1 MPIIFHKELKEFH
14 LYNKEISYIIHIL
27 PNGHVGNLYFGKKI
41 DPYKTYNHLFEGIY
55 RPLAAYVY
63 EGDNK
68 FSLQNTR
75 QEYPTF
81 GLSDFRKGAFLI
93 KQENGSEIS
102 DFKYE
107 SHKIIE
113 GKLKLKGLPQ
123 TYVENKEDA
132 TTLEI
137 TLLDEVI
144 KSKLKLYFTIFE
156 DRAVITRSASFLNLS
171 NKSINIEKAMSFN
184 LDLPD
189 SNYNMIQLNGAW
201 GRERHVYDRSIK
213 EGTQGFYSLKGAS
226 SAEFNPF
233 LALRRSNTDEFSGE
247 VIGFSL
253 VYSGNFMA
261 EIDVDTYNQTRI
273 MMGIHPDR
281 FSWPLNLNE
290 EFYTPEVV
298 IVYSDKGLNYMSQVY
313 HSLYRECLMRGK
325 WKNSVRPILLN
336 SWEALSFSIDEEKI
350 KELATNASKLGVELF
365 VLDDGWFGKRNN
377 DNAGLGDWT
386 VNKEKFPN
394 GLNEIIEYINK
405 LGMDFGI
412 WIEPEMVNKESELYR
427 SHPDWIIHDPNRKP
441 SHTRNQYTLDFSR
454 DEVVDHI
461 YNQIEKLLSDYNI
474 SYVKWDMNRYITE
487 CYSKDKGANL
497 QGTVYHKYILNVY
510 KLYDKLTTRFPN
522 ILFESCSSGGAR
534 FDPGMLYY
542 APQTWTSDN
551 TDAIERIKIQ
561 YGSSLVYP
569 LISMGSHVSE
579 SPNQQV
585 FRETA
590 LETRA
595 NVAYFGNLG
604 YELDVNNLSDVEKEE
619 IKKQIQFYKENIE
632 VFQFGKFYRIK
643 NPYNNNISA
652 WMVKSNDE
660 KTIILGCYKL
670 LNHANEGKERVKLFG
685 LDKDGDYKLSY
696 PYEKEFKGDELMN
709 VGISMNDDYFCNS
722 GNDFSSVL
730 YLSLIHI

>member
-201 GRERHVYDRSIK
+201 GRERHVHDRSIK

-233 LALRRSNTDEFSGE
+233 LALRRPNTDEFSGE

-273 MMGIHPDR
+273 MMGIHPER

-377 DNAGLGDWT
+377 DNAGLGDWN

-412 WIEPEMVNKESELYR
+412 WIEPEMVNKDSELYR

-551 TDAIERIKIQ
+551 TDAMERIKIQ

-585 FRETA
+585 FRETT

-604 YELDVNNLSDVEKEE
+604 YELDVNNLWDVEKEE
-619 IKKQIQFYKENIE
+619 IKKQIQFYKENRE
-632 VFQFGKFYRIK
+632 VFQFGEFYRIK

-730 YLSLIHI
+730 YLLRKI

>member
-281 FSWPLNLNE
+281 FSWPLNLDE

-461 YNQIEKLLSDYNI
+461 YNQIEKLLYDYNI

-510 KLYDKLTTRFPN
+510 KLYDKLTTRFPD

-551 TDAIERIKIQ
+551 TDAMERIKIQ

-604 YELDVNNLSDVEKEE
+604 YELDVNKLWDVEKEE
-619 IKKQIQFYKENIE
+619 IKKQIQFYKENRE
-632 VFQFGKFYRIK
+632 VFQFGEFYRIK

-730 YLSLIHI
+730 YLLRKI

>member
-144 KSKLKLYFTIFE
+144 KSELKLYFTIFE
-156 DRAVITRSASFLNLS
+156 DRAVITRSSSFLNLS
-171 NKSINIEKAMSFN
+171 DKTINIEKAMSFN

-201 GRERHVYDRSIK
+201 GRERHVHDRSIK

-233 LALRRSNTDEFSGE
+233 LALRRRNTDEFSGE

-261 EIDVDTYNQTRI
+261 EVDVDTYNQTRI

-377 DNAGLGDWT
+377 DNAGLGDWI

-412 WIEPEMVNKESELYR
+412 WIEPEMVNKDSELYR
-427 SHPDWIIHDPNRKP
+427 AHLNWIIHDPNRKP

-510 KLYDKLTTRFPN
+510 KLYDKLTTRFPD

-551 TDAIERIKIQ
+551 TDAMERIKIQ

-585 FRETA
+585 FRETS

-595 NVAYFGNLG
+595 NVAYFGTLG
-604 YELDVNNLSDVEKEE
+604 YELDVNKLSDVEKEE
-619 IKKQIQFYKENIE
+619 IKKQIQFYKENRE
-632 VFQFGKFYRIK
+632 VFQFGEFYRIK

-652 WMVKSNDE
+652 WIVKSSDE

-670 LNHANEGKERVKLFG
+670 LNHANEGQERVKLFG
-685 LDKDGDYKLSY
+685 LDKDGDYKLNY

-709 VGISMNDDYFCNS
+709 VGISMNDDYFCNN

-730 YLSLIHI
+730 YLLRKI

>member
-107 SHKIIE
+107 SHRIIE

-730 YLSLIHI
+730 YLLRKI

>member
-325 WKNSVRPILLN
+325 WENSVRPILLN

-551 TDAIERIKIQ
+551 TDAMERIKIQ

-604 YELDVNNLSDVEKEE
+604 YELDVNRLWDVEKEE
-619 IKKQIQFYKENIE
+619 IKKQIQFYKENRE
-632 VFQFGKFYRIK
+632 VFQFGEFYRIK

-730 YLSLIHI
+730 YLLRKI

>member
-1 MPIIFHKELKEFH
+1 
-14 LYNKEISYIIHIL
+14 
-27 PNGHVGNLYFGKKI
+27 FGKKI

-281 FSWPLNLNE
+281 FSWPLNLDE

-510 KLYDKLTTRFPN
+510 KLYDKLTTRFPD

-551 TDAIERIKIQ
+551 TDAMERIKIQ

-604 YELDVNNLSDVEKEE
+604 YELDVNKLWDVEKEE
-619 IKKQIQFYKENIE
+619 IKKQIQFYKENRE
-632 VFQFGKFYRIK
+632 VFQFGEFYRIK

-670 LNHANEGKERVKLFG
+670 LNHANEGKGRVKLFG

-730 YLSLIHI
+730 YLLRKI

>member
-233 LALRRSNTDEFSGE
+233 LALRRPNTDEFSGE

-273 MMGIHPDR
+273 MMGIHPER

-412 WIEPEMVNKESELYR
+412 WIEPEMVNKDSELYR

-551 TDAIERIKIQ
+551 TDAMERIKIQ

-585 FRETA
+585 FRETT

-604 YELDVNNLSDVEKEE
+604 YELDVNNLWDVEKEE
-619 IKKQIQFYKENIE
+619 IKKQIQFYKENRE
-632 VFQFGKFYRIK
+632 VFQFGEFYRIK

-730 YLSLIHI
+730 YLLRKI

>member
-247 VIGFSL
+247 VIGVSL

-386 VNKEKFPN
+386 VNKEKFSN

-510 KLYDKLTTRFPN
+510 KLYDKLITRFPN

-730 YLSLIHI
+730 YLLRKI

>member
-41 DPYKTYNHLFEGIY
+41 DPYKTYNHLFECIY

-730 YLSLIHI
+730 YLLRKI

>member
-41 DPYKTYNHLFEGIY
+41 NPYKTYNHLFEGIY

-171 NKSINIEKAMSFN
+171 NKTINIEKAMSFN

-281 FSWPLNLNE
+281 FSWPLNLDE

-510 KLYDKLTTRFPN
+510 KLYDKLTTRFPD

-551 TDAIERIKIQ
+551 TDAMERIKIQ

-604 YELDVNNLSDVEKEE
+604 YELDVNKLWDVEKEE
-619 IKKQIQFYKENIE
+619 IKKQIQFYKENRE
-632 VFQFGKFYRIK
+632 VFQFGEFYRIK

-730 YLSLIHI
+730 YLLRKI

>member
-427 SHPDWIIHDPNRKP
+427 SHPDWIIHDPNRKH
-441 SHTRNQYTLDFSR
+441 SHTRNQYTLDFSK

-619 IKKQIQFYKENIE
+619 IKKQIQFYKENRE
-632 VFQFGKFYRIK
+632 VFQFGEFYRIK

-730 YLSLIHI
+730 YLLRKI

>member
-201 GRERHVYDRSIK
+201 GRERHVHDRSIK

-233 LALRRSNTDEFSGE
+233 LALRRPNTDEFSGE

-325 WKNSVRPILLN
+325 WKDSVRPILLN

-412 WIEPEMVNKESELYR
+412 WIEPEMVNKDSELYR

-551 TDAIERIKIQ
+551 TDAMERIKIQ

-604 YELDVNNLSDVEKEE
+604 YELDVNKLSDVEKEE
-619 IKKQIQFYKENIE
+619 IKKQIQFYKENRE
-632 VFQFGKFYRIK
+632 VFQFGEFYRIK

-730 YLSLIHI
+730 YLLRKI

>member
-63 EGDNK
+63 EEDNK

-113 GKLKLKGLPQ
+113 GKLKLKGVPQ
-123 TYVENKEDA
+123 TYVENKDDA

-144 KSKLKLYFTIFE
+144 KSKLKLSFTIFE

-201 GRERHVYDRSIK
+201 GRERHVHDRSIK

-233 LALRRSNTDEFSGE
+233 LALRRPNTDEFSGE

-325 WKNSVRPILLN
+325 WKDSVRPILLN

-412 WIEPEMVNKESELYR
+412 WIEPEMVNKDSELYR

-510 KLYDKLTTRFPN
+510 KLYDKLTTRFPD

-551 TDAIERIKIQ
+551 TDAMERIKIQ

-585 FRETA
+585 FRETT

-604 YELDVNNLSDVEKEE
+604 YELDVNRLWDVEKEE
-619 IKKQIQFYKENIE
+619 IKKQIQFYKENRE
-632 VFQFGKFYRIK
+632 VFQFGEFYRIK

-730 YLSLIHI
+730 YLLRKI

>member
-144 KSKLKLYFTIFE
+144 KSKLKIYFTIFE

-171 NKSINIEKAMSFN
+171 NKTINIEKAMSFN

-233 LALRRSNTDEFSGE
+233 LALRRPNTDEFSGE

-273 MMGIHPDR
+273 MMGIHPER

-325 WKNSVRPILLN
+325 WKDSVRPILLN

-350 KELATNASKLGVELF
+350 KELATNALKLGVELF

-510 KLYDKLTTRFPN
+510 KLYDKLTTRFPD

-551 TDAIERIKIQ
+551 TDAMERIKIQ

-604 YELDVNNLSDVEKEE
+604 YELDVNKLSDVEKEE
-619 IKKQIQFYKENIE
+619 IKKQIQFYKENRE
-632 VFQFGKFYRIK
+632 VFQFGEFYRIK

-730 YLSLIHI
+730 YLLRKI

>member
-113 GKLKLKGLPQ
+113 GKLKLKELPQ

-233 LALRRSNTDEFSGE
+233 LALRRPNTDEFSGE

-273 MMGIHPDR
+273 MMGIHPER

-325 WKNSVRPILLN
+325 WKDSVRPILLN

-412 WIEPEMVNKESELYR
+412 WIEPEMVNKDSELYR

-454 DEVVDHI
+454 DEVVEHI

-510 KLYDKLTTRFPN
+510 KLYDKLTTRFPD

-551 TDAIERIKIQ
+551 TDAMERIKIQ

-604 YELDVNNLSDVEKEE
+604 YELDVNNLWDVEKEE
-619 IKKQIQFYKENIE
+619 IKKQIQFYKENRE
-632 VFQFGKFYRIK
+632 VFQFGEFYRIK

-696 PYEKEFKGDELMN
+696 PYEKGFKGDELMN

-730 YLSLIHI
+730 YLLRKI

>member
-171 NKSINIEKAMSFN
+171 NKPINIEKAMSFN

-201 GRERHVYDRSIK
+201 GRERHVHDRSIK

-233 LALRRSNTDEFSGE
+233 LALRRPNTDEFSGE

-273 MMGIHPDR
+273 IMGIHPER

-412 WIEPEMVNKESELYR
+412 WIEPEMVNKDSELYR

-510 KLYDKLTTRFPN
+510 KLYDKLTTRFPD

-551 TDAIERIKIQ
+551 TDAMERIKIQ

-619 IKKQIQFYKENIE
+619 IKKQIQFYKENRE
-632 VFQFGKFYRIK
+632 VFQFGEFYRIK

-730 YLSLIHI
+730 YLLRKI

>member
-93 KQENGSEIS
+93 KQENSSEIS

-132 TTLEI
+132 KTLEI

-171 NKSINIEKAMSFN
+171 NKTINIEKAMSFN

-201 GRERHVYDRSIK
+201 GRERHVHDRSIK

-233 LALRRSNTDEFSGE
+233 LALRRPNTDEFSGE

-281 FSWPLNLNE
+281 FSWLLNLDE

-412 WIEPEMVNKESELYR
+412 WIEPEMVNKDSELYR
-427 SHPDWIIHDPNRKP
+427 FHPDWIIHDPNRKP

-551 TDAIERIKIQ
+551 TDAMERIKIQ

-604 YELDVNNLSDVEKEE
+604 YELDVNKLSDVEKEE
-619 IKKQIQFYKENIE
+619 IKKQIQFYKENRE
-632 VFQFGKFYRIK
+632 VFQFGEFYRIK

-730 YLSLIHI
+730 YLLRKI

>member
-41 DPYKTYNHLFEGIY
+41 DPYKTYNYLFEGIY

-144 KSKLKLYFTIFE
+144 KSKLNLYFTIFE

-233 LALRRSNTDEFSGE
+233 LALRRPNTDEFSGE

-273 MMGIHPDR
+273 MMGIHPER

-325 WKNSVRPILLN
+325 WKDSVRPILLN

-412 WIEPEMVNKESELYR
+412 WIEPEMVNKDSELYR

-551 TDAIERIKIQ
+551 TDAMERIKIQ

-585 FRETA
+585 FRETT

-604 YELDVNNLSDVEKEE
+604 YELDVNNLSNVEKEE
-619 IKKQIQFYKENIE
+619 IKKQIQFYKENRE
-632 VFQFGKFYRIK
+632 VFQFGEFYRIK
-643 NPYNNNISA
+643 NPYKNNISA

-730 YLSLIHI
+730 YLLRKI

>member
-201 GRERHVYDRSIK
+201 GRERHVHDRSIK

-233 LALRRSNTDEFSGE
+233 LALRRPNTDEFSGE

-325 WKNSVRPILLN
+325 WKDSVRPILLN

-497 QGTVYHKYILNVY
+497 QDTVYHKYILNVY
-510 KLYDKLTTRFPN
+510 KLYDKLTTRFPD

-551 TDAIERIKIQ
+551 TDAMERIKIQ

-604 YELDVNNLSDVEKEE
+604 YELDVNRLWDVEKEE
-619 IKKQIQFYKENIE
+619 IKKQIQFYKENRE
-632 VFQFGKFYRIK
+632 VFQFGEFYRIK

-730 YLSLIHI
+730 YLLRKI

>member
-233 LALRRSNTDEFSGE
+233 LALRRPNTDEFSGE

-273 MMGIHPDR
+273 MMGIHPER

-377 DNAGLGDWT
+377 DNAGLGDWN

-412 WIEPEMVNKESELYR
+412 WIEPEMVNKDSELYR

-551 TDAIERIKIQ
+551 TDAMERIKIQ

-604 YELDVNNLSDVEKEE
+604 YELDVNNLWDVEKEE
-619 IKKQIQFYKENIE
+619 IKKQIQFYKENRE
-632 VFQFGKFYRIK
+632 VFQFGEFYRIK

-730 YLSLIHI
+730 YLLRKI

>member
-604 YELDVNNLSDVEKEE
+604 YELDVNKLSDVEKEE
-619 IKKQIQFYKENIE
+619 IKKQIQFYKENRE
-632 VFQFGKFYRIK
+632 VFQFGEFYRIK

-730 YLSLIHI
+730 YLLRKI

>member
-474 SYVKWDMNRYITE
+474 SYVKWYMNRYITE

-730 YLSLIHI
+730 YLLRKI

>member
-144 KSKLKLYFTIFE
+144 KSKLKIYFTIFE

-171 NKSINIEKAMSFN
+171 NKTINIEKAMSFN

-233 LALRRSNTDEFSGE
+233 LALRRPNTDEFSGE

-273 MMGIHPDR
+273 MMGIHPER

-325 WKNSVRPILLN
+325 WKDSVRPILLN

-412 WIEPEMVNKESELYR
+412 WIEPEMVNKDSELYR

-510 KLYDKLTTRFPN
+510 KLYDKLTTRFPD

-551 TDAIERIKIQ
+551 TDAMERIKIQ

-585 FRETA
+585 FRETT

-604 YELDVNNLSDVEKEE
+604 YELDVNRLWDVEKEE
-619 IKKQIQFYKENIE
+619 IKKQIQFYKENRE
-632 VFQFGKFYRIK
+632 VFQFGEFYRIK

-730 YLSLIHI
+730 YLLRKI

>member
-63 EGDNK
+63 EEDNK

-113 GKLKLKGLPQ
+113 GKLKLKGVPQ
-123 TYVENKEDA
+123 TYVENKDDA

-201 GRERHVYDRSIK
+201 GRERHVHDRSIK

-233 LALRRSNTDEFSGE
+233 LALRRPNTDEFSGE

-325 WKNSVRPILLN
+325 WKDSVRPILLN

-412 WIEPEMVNKESELYR
+412 WIEPEMVNKDSELYR

-510 KLYDKLTTRFPN
+510 KLYDKLTTRFPD

-551 TDAIERIKIQ
+551 TDAMERIKIQ

-585 FRETA
+585 FRETT

-604 YELDVNNLSDVEKEE
+604 YELDVNNLSNVEKE
-619 IKKQIQFYKENIE
+619 QIQFYKENRE
-632 VFQFGKFYRIK
+632 VFQFGEFYRIK
-643 NPYNNNISA
+643 NPYKNNISA

-730 YLSLIHI
+730 YLLRKI

>member
-233 LALRRSNTDEFSGE
+233 LALRRPNTDEFSGE

-281 FSWPLNLNE
+281 FSWPLNLDE

-412 WIEPEMVNKESELYR
+412 WIEPEMVNKDSELYR

-461 YNQIEKLLSDYNI
+461 YNQIEKLLSDYSI

-619 IKKQIQFYKENIE
+619 IKKQIQFYKENRE

-730 YLSLIHI
+730 YLLRKI

>member
-171 NKSINIEKAMSFN
+171 NKTINIEKAMSFN

-201 GRERHVYDRSIK
+201 GRERHVHDRSIK

-233 LALRRSNTDEFSGE
+233 LALRRPNTDEFSGE

-377 DNAGLGDWT
+377 DNAGLGDWN

-412 WIEPEMVNKESELYR
+412 WIEPEMVNKDSELYR

-551 TDAIERIKIQ
+551 TDAMERIKIQ

-604 YELDVNNLSDVEKEE
+604 YELDVNKLSDNEKEE
-619 IKKQIQFYKENIE
+619 IKKQIQFYKENRE
-632 VFQFGKFYRIK
+632 VFQFGEFYRIK
-643 NPYNNNISA
+643 NPYKNNISA

-660 KTIILGCYKL
+660 KAIILGCYKL

-730 YLSLIHI
+730 YLLRKI

>member
-123 TYVENKEDA
+123 TYVENKEEA

-171 NKSINIEKAMSFN
+171 DKTINIEKAMSFN

-201 GRERHVYDRSIK
+201 GRERHVHDRSIK

-233 LALRRSNTDEFSGE
+233 LALRRRNTDEFSGE

-261 EIDVDTYNQTRI
+261 EVDVDTYNQTRI

-350 KELATNASKLGVELF
+350 KELATNALKLGVELF

-412 WIEPEMVNKESELYR
+412 WIEPEMVNKDSELYR

-487 CYSKDKGANL
+487 CYSKDKEANL

-510 KLYDKLTTRFPN
+510 KLYDKLTARFPD

-551 TDAIERIKIQ
+551 TDAMERVKIQ

-604 YELDVNNLSDVEKEE
+604 YELDVNKLSYVEKEE
-619 IKKQIQFYKENIE
+619 IKKQIQFYKENRE
-632 VFQFGKFYRIK
+632 VFQFGEFYRIK
-643 NPYNNNISA
+643 NPYNNNISS

-670 LNHANEGKERVKLFG
+670 LNHANEGQERVKLFG
-685 LDKDGDYKLSY
+685 LDKDGEYKLNY

-709 VGISMNDDYFCNS
+709 VGISMNDDYFCNN

-730 YLSLIHI
+730 YLLRKI

>member
-171 NKSINIEKAMSFN
+171 DKTINIEKAMSFN

-201 GRERHVYDRSIK
+201 GRERHVHDKSIK

-233 LALRRSNTDEFSGE
+233 LALRRRNTDEFSGE

-261 EIDVDTYNQTRI
+261 EVDVDTYNQTRI
-273 MMGIHPDR
+273 MIGIHPDR

-412 WIEPEMVNKESELYR
+412 WIEPEMVNKDSELYR
-427 SHPDWIIHDPNRKP
+427 AHPDWIIHDPNRKP
-441 SHTRNQYTLDFSR
+441 SHTRNQYTLDFSK

-487 CYSKDKGANL
+487 CYSKDKEANL

-551 TDAIERIKIQ
+551 TDAMERIKIQ

-604 YELDVNNLSDVEKEE
+604 YELDVNKLSDVEKEE
-619 IKKQIQFYKENIE
+619 IKKQIQFYKENRE
-632 VFQFGKFYRIK
+632 VFQFGEFYRIK
-643 NPYNNNISA
+643 NPYNNNISS
-652 WMVKSNDE
+652 WMVKSSDE

-670 LNHANEGKERVKLFG
+670 LNHANEGQERVKLFE
-685 LDKDGDYKLSY
+685 LDKDGDYKLNY

-709 VGISMNDDYFCNS
+709 VGISMNDDYFCNN

-730 YLSLIHI
+730 YLLRKI

>member
-273 MMGIHPDR
+273 MMGIHPER

-412 WIEPEMVNKESELYR
+412 WIEPEMVNKDSELYR

-604 YELDVNNLSDVEKEE
+604 YELDVNKLSDVEKEE
-619 IKKQIQFYKENIE
+619 IKKQIQFYKENRE
-632 VFQFGKFYRIK
+632 VFQFGEFYRIK

-730 YLSLIHI
+730 YLLRKI

>member
-233 LALRRSNTDEFSGE
+233 LALRRPNTDEFSGE

-377 DNAGLGDWT
+377 DNAGLGDWN

-412 WIEPEMVNKESELYR
+412 WIEPEMVNKDSELYR
-427 SHPDWIIHDPNRKP
+427 FHPDWIIHAPNRKP

-551 TDAIERIKIQ
+551 TDAMERIKIQ

-604 YELDVNNLSDVEKEE
+604 YELDVNNLWDVEKEE
-619 IKKQIQFYKENIE
+619 IKKQIQFYKENRE
-632 VFQFGKFYRIK
+632 VFQFGEFYRIK

-730 YLSLIHI
+730 YLLRKI

>member
-233 LALRRSNTDEFSGE
+233 LALRRPNTDEFSGE

-273 MMGIHPDR
+273 MMGIHPER

-325 WKNSVRPILLN
+325 WKDSVRPILLN

-551 TDAIERIKIQ
+551 TDAMERIKIQ

-730 YLSLIHI
+730 YLLRKI

>member
-63 EGDNK
+63 EEDNK

-171 NKSINIEKAMSFN
+171 NKTINIEKAMSFN

-201 GRERHVYDRSIK
+201 GRERHVHDRSIK

-233 LALRRSNTDEFSGE
+233 LALRRANTDEFSGE

-273 MMGIHPDR
+273 IMGIHPER

-412 WIEPEMVNKESELYR
+412 WIEPEMVNKDSELYR

-510 KLYDKLTTRFPN
+510 KLYDKLTTRFPD

-551 TDAIERIKIQ
+551 TDAMERIKIQ

-619 IKKQIQFYKENIE
+619 IKKQIQFYKENRE
-632 VFQFGKFYRIK
+632 VFQFGEFYRIK

-730 YLSLIHI
+730 YLLRKI

>member
-41 DPYKTYNHLFEGIY
+41 NPYKTYNHLFEGIY

-63 EGDNK
+63 GGDNK

-171 NKSINIEKAMSFN
+171 NKTINIEKAMSFN

-201 GRERHVYDRSIK
+201 GRERHVHDRSIK

-233 LALRRSNTDEFSGE
+233 LALRRPNTDEFSGE

-273 MMGIHPDR
+273 IMGIHPER

-412 WIEPEMVNKESELYR
+412 WIEPEMVNKDSELYR

-510 KLYDKLTTRFPN
+510 KLYDKLTTRFPD

-551 TDAIERIKIQ
+551 TDAMERIKIQ

-604 YELDVNNLSDVEKEE
+604 YELDVNKLSDNEKEE
-619 IKKQIQFYKENIE
+619 IKKQIQFYKENRE
-632 VFQFGKFYRIK
+632 VFQFGEFYRIK
-643 NPYNNNISA
+643 NPYKNNISA

-730 YLSLIHI
+730 YLLRKI

>member
-281 FSWPLNLNE
+281 FSWPLNLDE

-412 WIEPEMVNKESELYR
+412 WIEPEMVNKDSELYR
-427 SHPDWIIHDPNRKP
+427 SHPDWIIYDPNRKP

-551 TDAIERIKIQ
+551 TDAMERIKIQ

-604 YELDVNNLSDVEKEE
+604 YELDVNKLSDVEKEE
-619 IKKQIQFYKENIE
+619 IKKQIQFYKENRE
-632 VFQFGKFYRIK
+632 VFQFGEFYRIK

-652 WMVKSNDE
+652 WIVKSNDE
-660 KTIILGCYKL
+660 KTIIFGCYKL

-730 YLSLIHI
+730 YLLRKI

>member
-63 EGDNK
+63 EEDNK

-123 TYVENKEDA
+123 TYVENKDDA

-171 NKSINIEKAMSFN
+171 NKTINIEKAMSFN

-201 GRERHVYDRSIK
+201 GRERHVHDRSIK

-233 LALRRSNTDEFSGE
+233 LALRRPNTDEFSGE

-273 MMGIHPDR
+273 MMGIHPER

-325 WKNSVRPILLN
+325 WKDSVRPILLN

-412 WIEPEMVNKESELYR
+412 WIEPEMVNKDSELYR

-454 DEVVDHI
+454 DEVVEHI

-510 KLYDKLTTRFPN
+510 KLYDKLTTRFPD

-551 TDAIERIKIQ
+551 TDAMERIKIQ

-604 YELDVNNLSDVEKEE
+604 YELDVNRLWDVEKEE
-619 IKKQIQFYKENIE
+619 IKKQIQFYKENRE
-632 VFQFGKFYRIK
+632 VFQFGEFYRIK

-730 YLSLIHI
+730 YLLRKI

>member
-144 KSKLKLYFTIFE
+144 KSKLNLYFTIFE

-233 LALRRSNTDEFSGE
+233 LALRRPNTDEFSGE

-273 MMGIHPDR
+273 MMGIHPER

-325 WKNSVRPILLN
+325 WKDSVRPILLN

-412 WIEPEMVNKESELYR
+412 WIEPEMVNKDSELYR

-510 KLYDKLTTRFPN
+510 KLYDKLTTRFPD

-551 TDAIERIKIQ
+551 TDAMERIKIQ

-619 IKKQIQFYKENIE
+619 IKKQIQFYKENRE
-632 VFQFGKFYRIK
+632 VFQFGEFYRIK

-730 YLSLIHI
+730 YLLRKI

>member
-201 GRERHVYDRSIK
+201 GRERHVHDRSIK

-233 LALRRSNTDEFSGE
+233 LALRRPNTDELSGE

-325 WKNSVRPILLN
+325 WKDSVRPILLN

-412 WIEPEMVNKESELYR
+412 WIEPEMVNKDSELYR

-510 KLYDKLTTRFPN
+510 KLYDKLTTRFPD

-551 TDAIERIKIQ
+551 TDAMERIKIQ

-604 YELDVNNLSDVEKEE
+604 YELDVNKLWDVEKEE
-619 IKKQIQFYKENIE
+619 IKKQIQFYKENRE

-730 YLSLIHI
+730 YLLRKI

>member
-63 EGDNK
+63 EEDNK

-113 GKLKLKGLPQ
+113 GKLKLKGVPQ
-123 TYVENKEDA
+123 TYVENKDDA

-201 GRERHVYDRSIK
+201 GRERHVHDRSIK

-233 LALRRSNTDEFSGE
+233 LALRRPNTDEFSGE

-510 KLYDKLTTRFPN
+510 KLYDKLTTRFPD

-551 TDAIERIKIQ
+551 TDAMERIKIQ

-604 YELDVNNLSDVEKEE
+604 YELDVNKLWDVEKEE
-619 IKKQIQFYKENIE
+619 IKKQIQFYKENRE
-632 VFQFGKFYRIK
+632 VFQFGEFYRIK

-730 YLSLIHI
+730 YLLRKI

>member
-313 HSLYRECLMRGK
+313 HSLYRECLMRGR
-325 WKNSVRPILLN
+325 WRNSVRPILLN

-412 WIEPEMVNKESELYR
+412 WIEPEMVNKDSELYR
-427 SHPDWIIHDPNRKP
+427 AHPDWIIHDPNRKP

-551 TDAIERIKIQ
+551 TDAMERIKIQ

-604 YELDVNNLSDVEKEE
+604 YELDVNNLWDVEKEE
-619 IKKQIQFYKENIE
+619 IKKQIQFYKENRE
-632 VFQFGKFYRIK
+632 VFQFGEFYRIK

-730 YLSLIHI
+730 YLLRKI